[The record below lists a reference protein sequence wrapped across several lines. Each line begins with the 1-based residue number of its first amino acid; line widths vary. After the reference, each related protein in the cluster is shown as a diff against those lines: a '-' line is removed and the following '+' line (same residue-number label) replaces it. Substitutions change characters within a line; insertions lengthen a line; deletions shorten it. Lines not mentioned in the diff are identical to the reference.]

1 VPRTILCWSGGKD
14 SAWTLHELRAQGVE
28 IGALLTTVNEAN
40 GRVAMHAIRRELL
53 EAQAEAAG
61 IPLWTVALPWP
72 CRNGDYE
79 ARMAAAC
86 KRAAESGVTQIAF
99 GDLFLE
105 EIRAYR
111 ERNLQGTGLTPV
123 FPLWQRP
130 TPALAREM
138 IGGGLRARL
147 TCVDARVL
155 SRDFAGRE
163 FNRQLLD
170 DLPAPADP
178 CGENGEFHSFV
189 YDGPFFRHPIVV
201 RAGPLHQ
208 DGDFI
213 FADLLSA
220 ELS

>member
-1 VPRTILCWSGGKD
+1 MPRTLLCWSGGKD

-28 IGALLTTVNEAN
+28 VAALLTTVNEAN
-40 GRVAMHAIRRELL
+40 GRVAMHAIRGELL

-61 IPLWTVALPWP
+61 LPLWQVPLPWP

-79 ARMAAAC
+79 ARMAEAC
-86 KRAAESGVTQIAF
+86 RRAVEAGVTHIAF

-130 TPALAREM
+130 TATLARQM
-138 IGGGLRARL
+138 IAGGLRARL
-147 TCVDARVL
+147 TCVDTRAIGRE
-155 SRDFAGRE
+155 FAGRD
-163 FNRQLLD
+163 FDSRLLD
-170 DLPAPADP
+170 DLPPAADP

-189 YDGPFFRHPIVV
+189 YDGPFFRHAIRVE
-201 RAGPLHQ
+201 AGALHE
-208 DGDFI
+208 DGDFV
-213 FADLLSA
+213 FADLLPVEVS
-220 ELS
+220 

>member
-1 VPRTILCWSGGKD
+1 
-14 SAWTLHELRAQGVE
+14 
-28 IGALLTTVNEAN
+28 
-40 GRVAMHAIRRELL
+40 MHAIRRELL
-53 EAQAEAAG
+53 DAQAEAAG
-61 IPLWTVALPWP
+61 IPLWTVSLPWP

-79 ARMAAAC
+79 SRMAAAC
-86 KRAAESGVTQIAF
+86 ARAAESGVTHIAF

-130 TPALAREM
+130 TDALAREM
-138 IGGGLRARL
+138 IDGGLRARL

-163 FNRQLLD
+163 YDTQLLD
-170 DLPAPADP
+170 DLPASADP

-189 YDGPFFRHPIVV
+189 YDGPFFRHAIALQP
-201 RAGPLHQ
+201 GEFHQ
-208 DGDFI
+208 DGDFV
-213 FADLLSA
+213 FADLLPGKVG
-220 ELS
+220 